1 MPRAAWKAILVRT
14 WREAGTDNVGIIA
27 AGVSFYGFLA
37 LVPLLGAIVLTYGFV
52 ADPRT
57 VAEHMSAMMAVMP
70 ADAAR
75 LVGEQLMSVVETS
88 SEKKGFGVLIALGVA
103 LFGAR
108 NAAGSIITAL
118 NIAYEEDERR
128 GFLMSNL
135 LALAMT
141 VAAVLLA
148 VAGMFAV
155 AGLSNLEALLPEL
168 PSVALAGMKLVSYP
182 ILTLIAAGGA
192 ALLYRFGPSR
202 DQARWTWLTPGSL
215 LFAVAWVALTLGF
228 GAYASQFGNYN
239 ATYGSL
245 AAVVIFLTWL
255 YLSSYALL
263 FGAELNAEVEHQTAR
278 DTTTGAEKPLGQ
290 RGAWVAD
297 HVAGDYADAVA
308 KPGAAAR
315 HSGSDQAS
323 SPS

>member
-1 MPRAAWKAILVRT
+1 MPRAAWKKILGRT
-14 WREAGTDNVGIIA
+14 WREATTDNIGIIA

-37 LVPLLGAIVLTYGFV
+37 MVPLLGAIVLTYGFL

-57 VAEHMSAMMAVMP
+57 VAEHMAAMMAVMP

-75 LVGEQLMSVVETS
+75 LVGEQLMNVVETS
-88 SEKKGFGVLIALGVA
+88 SEKKGLGVLLALGVA

-108 NAAGSIITAL
+108 NAAGSIVTAL

-128 GFLMSNL
+128 GFIKSNL
-135 LALAMT
+135 LALGITA
-141 VAAVLLA
+141 AAVLLA
-148 VAGMFAV
+148 VAGTFAA
-155 AGLSNLEALLPEL
+155 AGLSDLEGLLPDL
-168 PSVALAGMKLVSYP
+168 HPVLVTGLKIASY
-182 ILTLIAAGGA
+182 LVLVLIAAGGA

-215 LFAVAWVALTLGF
+215 LFAVAWVALTLGC
-228 GAYASQFGNYN
+228 GVYASNFGNYN

-245 AAVVIFLTWL
+245 AAVVIFLTWM

-263 FGAELNAEVEHQTAR
+263 FGAELNSEIEHQTAQ
-278 DTTTGAEKPLGQ
+278 DTTTGPEKPLGQ

-297 HVAGDYADAVA
+297 HVAADAD
-308 KPGAAAR
+308 AAGSISPRDA
-315 HSGSDQAS
+315 SGRV
-323 SPS
+323 